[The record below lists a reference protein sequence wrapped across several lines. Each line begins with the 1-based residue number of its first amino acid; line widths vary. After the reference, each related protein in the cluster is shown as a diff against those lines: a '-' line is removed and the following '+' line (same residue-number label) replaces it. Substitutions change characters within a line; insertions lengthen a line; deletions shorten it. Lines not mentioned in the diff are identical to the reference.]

1 MAAHS
6 EKGPSSSNRWIHCPP
21 SAKLCTGLPD
31 SSSSFAKEGT
41 DAHALCEYL
50 LNTAVGRDSE
60 NPVENLTYYNSE
72 MQECAEGYRDYCMEV
87 YEQAKQSC
95 KDPVLLVEQKIQ
107 YERFVKGGFGTAD
120 CIILT
125 DGTLNV
131 VDFKYGM
138 GVEVTAKGNTQ
149 MRIYALGALEIF
161 DALYDID
168 RVQMTIY
175 QPRKQNISIAEISR
189 DELYDWAEQV
199 LKPAAIAA
207 EEGTGEYDTGEWCR
221 FCKAKQICRKR
232 AEKNLELTSYDFAP
246 PPTLSD
252 TEIVIILEKVDALVA
267 WANDMKE
274 YALQEAISGKEWAG
288 MKLVEGRS
296 VRKYVNEQ
304 AVAAAVVKAGFEPY
318 DKKLFTITEMQ
329 KQLGKKKFE
338 EILGKLVVKPQ
349 GKPVLVREDD
359 KRPALSTA
367 KDDFKEENEHGK
379 QN

>member
-6 EKGPSSSNRWIHCPP
+6 EKGPSSSSRWIHCPP
-21 SAKLCTGLPD
+21 SAKLCAGLPD

-72 MQECAEGYRDYCMEV
+72 MQECAEGYRDYCMELN
-87 YEQAKQSC
+87 EQAKQSC

-120 CIILT
+120 CIILA

-138 GVEVTAKGNTQ
+138 GVEVSAKGNTQ

-161 DALYDID
+161 DALYDINK
-168 RVQMTIY
+168 VQMTIY
-175 QPRKQNISIAEISR
+175 QPRKQNVSVDEISR
-189 DELYDWAEQV
+189 DELYQWAEQV

-232 AEKNLELTSYDFAP
+232 AEKNLELASYDFAP
-246 PPTLSD
+246 PPTISD
-252 TEIVIILEKVDALVA
+252 TEIVVILEKVDALVA

-304 AVAAAVVKAGFEPY
+304 AVAAAVIKAGFEAY
-318 DKKLFTITEMQ
+318 DKKLFSITEMQ

>member
-6 EKGPSSSNRWIHCPP
+6 EKGPSSSSRWIHCPP
-21 SAKLCTGLPD
+21 SAKLCAGLPD

-72 MQECAEGYRDYCMEV
+72 MQECAEGYRDYCMELN
-87 YEQAKQSC
+87 EQAKQSC

-120 CIILT
+120 CIILA

-138 GVEVTAKGNTQ
+138 GVEVSAKGNTQ

-161 DALYDID
+161 DALYDINK
-168 RVQMTIY
+168 VQMTIY
-175 QPRKQNISIAEISR
+175 QPRKQNVSVDEISR
-189 DELYDWAEQV
+189 DELYQWAEQV

-232 AEKNLELTSYDFAP
+232 AEKNLELASYDFAP
-246 PPTLSD
+246 PPTISD
-252 TEIVIILEKVDALVA
+252 TEIVVILEKVDALVA

-318 DKKLFTITEMQ
+318 GKKLFTITEMQ